1 MSKKWDSDWL
11 VFSKKARRGAFV
23 FLFIFLALVFGRRA
37 WSELYVQQDF
47 SVEYYNLKSNSSD
60 YFQVSEEN
68 NYKSFSLKS
77 DKPKFTAPDSL
88 FNPNDYKK
96 ENWMKLGLSEKQ
108 AASIIKFKE
117 SGAVFRT
124 KSDVQKLFVVSE
136 ELYAL
141 LKDKINLPDSLTKE
155 QRKEVF
161 KNYKP
166 KPMEIN
172 SITVKKLQYVRG
184 IGPFYANKI
193 IEYRNML
200 GGYYS
205 LEQLLEI
212 NRFSPDLLDSIK
224 LRCFVDQKE
233 IKKMDLN
240 SVTASDLQGHP
251 YFRVS
256 VARDIV
262 TLRNKLVAF
271 TEVRDILQSELID
284 EKLFKKISPYLEVKK

>member
-1 MSKKWDSDWL
+1 MGKKWDSDWL

-23 FLFIFLALVFGRRA
+23 FLFIFLLLVFGRRV
-37 WSELYVQQDF
+37 WSELFVQQDF
-47 SVEYYNLKSNSSD
+47 SVEYYNLKSNSPN
-60 YFQVSEEN
+60 YFEVFEEN
-68 NYKSFSLKS
+68 TISSFNSKR
-77 DKPKFTAPDSL
+77 DKPKFFAPDSL

-108 AASIIKFKE
+108 AASVIKFKE

-141 LKDKINLPDSLTKE
+141 LKDKINLPDSLNND

-161 KNYKP
+161 KNFKP
-166 KPMEIN
+166 KPMGIN
-172 SITVKKLQYVRG
+172 SVTSKKLQYIRG
-184 IGPFYANKI
+184 IGPFYANKV

-212 NRFSPDLLDSIK
+212 NRFSASLLDS
-224 LRCFVDQKE
+224 LEQRCFVDRE
-233 IKKMDLN
+233 NIKKMDLN
-240 SVTASDLQGHP
+240 IVSVSDMQSHP

-262 TLRNKLVAF
+262 SLRNKLTSF
-271 TEVRDILQSELID
+271 KEVSDILQSELID
-284 EKLFKKISPYLEVKK
+284 EKLFNRISPYLEIKK

>member
-11 VFSKKARRGAFV
+11 VFSKKARRGAYV
-23 FLFIFLALVFGRRA
+23 FLFIFLALVFGRRI
-37 WSELYVQQDF
+37 WSELFVQQDF
-47 SVEYYNLKSNSSD
+47 SVEYHNLKSNSAD
-60 YFQVSEEN
+60 YYEVFEEN
-68 NYKSFSLKS
+68 SKNSYNSKNKKPQFS
-77 DKPKFTAPDSL
+77 APDSL

-117 SGAVFRT
+117 SGAVFRIKT
-124 KSDVQKLFVVSE
+124 DVQKLFVVND

-141 LKDKINLPDSLTKE
+141 IQDKINLPDSLNAE

-166 KPMEIN
+166 KPMDVN
-172 SITVKKLQYVRG
+172 SISDKKLQYVRG

-205 LEQLLEI
+205 LDQVLEI
-212 NRFSPDLLDSIK
+212 NRFSTELIDSLK
-224 LRCFVDQKE
+224 TRCFVDTDK

-240 SVTASDLQGHP
+240 SITAAELQSHP
-251 YFRVS
+251 YFRLS

-262 TLRNKLVAF
+262 NLRNKKSKFKKV
-271 TEVRDILQSELID
+271 EDILQSEFID
-284 EKLFKKISPYLEVKK
+284 EKLFNRISPYLEIRE

>member
-1 MSKKWDSDWL
+1 MGKKWDSDWL

-23 FLFIFLALVFGRRA
+23 FLFIFLLLVFGRRV
-37 WSELYVQQDF
+37 WSELFVQQDF
-47 SVEYYNLKSNSSD
+47 SVEYYNLKSNSPD
-60 YFQVSEEN
+60 YFEVFEEN
-68 NYKSFSLKS
+68 TISSFNSKR
-77 DKPKFTAPDSL
+77 DKPKFFAPDSL

-108 AASIIKFKE
+108 AASVIKFKE

-141 LKDKINLPDSLTKE
+141 LKDKINLPDSLNND

-161 KNYKP
+161 KNFKP
-166 KPMEIN
+166 KPMGIN
-172 SITVKKLQYVRG
+172 SVTSKKLQYIRG
-184 IGPFYANKI
+184 IGPFYANKV

-212 NRFSPDLLDSIK
+212 NRFSASLLDS
-224 LRCFVDQKE
+224 LEQRCFVDRE
-233 IKKMDLN
+233 NIKKMDLN
-240 SVTASDLQGHP
+240 IVSVSDMQSHP

-262 TLRNKLVAF
+262 SLRNKLTSF
-271 TEVRDILQSELID
+271 KEVSDILQSELID
-284 EKLFKKISPYLEVKK
+284 EKLFNRISPYLEIKK